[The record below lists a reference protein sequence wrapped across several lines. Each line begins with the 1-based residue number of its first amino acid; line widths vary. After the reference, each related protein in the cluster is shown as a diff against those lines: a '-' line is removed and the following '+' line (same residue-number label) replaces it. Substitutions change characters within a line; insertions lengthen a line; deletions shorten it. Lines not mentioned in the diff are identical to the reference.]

1 MAPDYR
7 PQRAARGPGGH
18 GGGRGCARL
27 RGGGGV
33 HSRLPRGRP
42 GPRLAAA
49 PGAAGPLAGRG
60 GGGRRGGG
68 RGGRA
73 GLRGGDGGGAAGRV
87 QVGAGRAA
95 RGAPLRAR
103 GPAGA
108 ARRRAGRGPRAAA
121 SRCSGRG
128 AAGTTGSHPRGFGT
142 KGRASLGAC
151 TAPGQGQW
159 VLPLRCCTTSSQ
171 ARGYPGKSTSEQS
184 FPACPAWVFSLT
196 AKYEA
201 EKENVLFLQGVVPL
215 VEEALCYGLEL
226 MNKQLST

>member
-1 MAPDYR
+1 M
-7 PQRAARGPGGH
+7 
-18 GGGRGCARL
+18 
-27 RGGGGV
+27 
-33 HSRLPRGRP
+33 
-42 GPRLAAA
+42 
-49 PGAAGPLAGRG
+49 
-60 GGGRRGGG
+60 
-68 RGGRA
+68 
-73 GLRGGDGGGAAGRV
+73 

-108 ARRRAGRGPRAAA
+108 CGPGPAGGCLTVLRPRRGWNHQLSPA
-121 SRCSGRG
+121 
-128 AAGTTGSHPRGFGT
+128 GFGT

-226 MNKQLST
+226 MNKQLSA